1 MSLQNARVQQPVAPR
16 RDPDRAPQRRL
27 QPVERPVARRR
38 PKLAGAVLA
47 LSGAL
52 AIGIAQMGL
61 SLAATQDSFVVADL
75 NSQQRALTLEKQA
88 LQDELAGLSSPQSLA
103 SRADALGLVVAGSA
117 SYLRLSDGKVL
128 GAGEVSD
135 WTSTVNPNGSNVV
148 SNALLLPEPVPVTDE
163 PVTEGAATAET
174 EVADSTA
181 QEGATAPAL
190 PPAVTDGLPT
200 PTTR

>member
-1 MSLQNARVQQPVAPR
+1 MSLQSARVSPSVPPR
-16 RDPDRAPQRRL
+16 RVPERAPQRRL
-27 QPVERPVARRR
+27 RPVEQPVARRR

-47 LSGAL
+47 LAGAV
-52 AIGIAQMGL
+52 AIGAAQMGL

-75 NSQQRALTLEKQA
+75 NAQQRALTLEKQA

-148 SNALLLPEPVPVTDE
+148 GNALLVPEPVPVTE
-163 PVTEGAATAET
+163 ETAAEDTGTGPA

-181 QEGATAPAL
+181 QEGATSPAL

>member
-1 MSLQNARVQQPVAPR
+1 MSLHNANIQPRVEPR
-16 RDPDRAPQRRL
+16 HEPQRTPQRRL
-27 QPVERPVARRR
+27 QPVEQPATRRR

-52 AIGIAQMGL
+52 AIGAAQMGL

-75 NSQQRALTLEKQA
+75 ASQQRSLTLEKQA

-117 SYLRLSDGKVL
+117 SYLRLSDGEVL
-128 GAGEVSD
+128 GASEVSD
-135 WTSTVNPNGSNVV
+135 WTSTVNPNGANAVG
-148 SNALLLPEPVPVTDE
+148 NALLLPEPP
-163 PVTEGAATAET
+163 PVTEDAESTASGAQDG

-181 QEGATAPAL
+181 QEGAIAPTL